1 MENARFIVLRD
12 GSRVSERTH
21 RNLLD
26 AQVELDY
33 WRGIVNRWPDGLV
46 LRIEKIYLKNHE
58 RE

>member
-1 MENARFIVLRD
+1 MENVRYIVLRD

-21 RNLLD
+21 RNMLD

-33 WRGIVNRWPDGLV
+33 WRELVNKWPDGSV
-46 LRIEKIYLKNHE
+46 LRIEKIQLKNHD

>member
-1 MENARFIVLRD
+1 MENVRYIVLRD

-33 WRGIVNRWPDGLV
+33 WRDLVNRWPDGSV
-46 LRIEKIYLKNHE
+46 LRIEKIHLKNHE

>member
-33 WRGIVNRWPDGLV
+33 WLGIVNRWPDGSV

>member
-1 MENARFIVLRD
+1 MDSMRFIVLRD

-26 AQVELDY
+26 AQIELDY
-33 WRGIVNRWPDGLV
+33 WRGIVNRWPDGSV

>member
-1 MENARFIVLRD
+1 MENVRFIVLRD

-33 WRGIVNRWPDGLV
+33 WRGIVNRWPDGSV
-46 LRIEKIYLKNHE
+46 LRIEKIFLRQHE

>member
-33 WRGIVNRWPDGLV
+33 WRGIVNRWPDGSV
-46 LRIEKIYLKNHE
+46 LRIEKIHLKNHE